1 VTAPRRVL
9 LDCDPGHDDAMA
21 ILLAAASPAIELV
34 AITTVAGNQTLDKTT
49 LNARRVCSVAGISD
63 VPIAAGCDRPL
74 AREPVVAAD
83 IHGTSGLDGMEW
95 DEPTVPLD
103 PRHGADLI
111 VEAAS
116 ADDPLTIV
124 AVGPLTNVATAL
136 RRSPGIAARVE
147 RISIM
152 GGAIGL
158 GNVTPSAEFNIHFDP
173 EAADEVFRAG
183 IPITLVP
190 LEVTHRALATESV
203 IARIAALD
211 SPVAR
216 MSVALMRF
224 FAETYLRVFGFEA
237 PAVHDPCAVAAVI
250 DPAIV
255 PARAMN
261 VAIDTVS
268 SMSLG
273 RTACDVYGRT
283 GRAPNA
289 DVGMGLDV
297 DRFWG
302 EMIAALATYRGV
314 SARAFKPGRAA
325 PGGLG

>member
-1 VTAPRRVL
+1 MTAVRRRVV

-21 ILLAAASPAIELV
+21 ILLAAASPELELV
-34 AITTVAGNQTLDKTT
+34 AITTVAGNQTLEKTT
-49 LNARRVCSVAGISD
+49 LNARRVCGVAGILD

-74 AREPVVAAD
+74 VRELLLAED
-83 IHGTSGLDGMEW
+83 IHGASGLDGVDW

-103 PRHGADLI
+103 PRHGVDLI
-111 VEAAS
+111 IEAAS
-116 ADDPLTIV
+116 AGPGPLTIV

-136 RRSPGIAARVE
+136 RRDPDLAGRVE
-147 RISIM
+147 RIAVM

-158 GNVTPSAEFNIHFDP
+158 GNTTPSAEFNIHVDP

-190 LEVTHRALATESV
+190 LEVTHRALATDSV
-203 IARIAALD
+203 LGRIAALET
-211 SPVAR
+211 PVAR

-250 DPAIV
+250 DPAVV
-255 PARAMN
+255 PSRRMN
-261 VAIDTVS
+261 VAIDTES
-268 SMSLG
+268 SLSLG
-273 RTACDVYGRT
+273 RTVCDVYAKT

-289 DVGMGLDV
+289 DVGIGLDV
-297 DRFWG
+297 DAFWDL
-302 EMIAALATYRGV
+302 MLAALATY
-314 SARAFKPGRAA
+314 GRA
-325 PGGLG
+325 